1 MSEADVR
8 GAAPERVAREREG
21 PRAIPFD
28 GNLGQLRQRLGRQAA
43 AASVAEERVPDFVF
57 AVNEV
62 ATNALLHGRE
72 PISIR
77 IWSHVPGGVICEVS
91 DSGPGMADPL
101 AGRAGPA
108 PLDEHGLG
116 LWLAR
121 QFCDLTEVRS
131 SARGTTV
138 RLRVEPGRV
147 RR

>member
-1 MSEADVR
+1 MSEAEVR
-8 GAAPERVAREREG
+8 GAVPERISREG
-21 PRAIPFD
+21 ERPRAIPFD
-28 GNLGQLRQRLGRQAA
+28 GNLGQLRQRLGREAA

-77 IWSHVPGGVICEVS
+77 IWSHVPGGMVCEVS
-91 DSGPGMADPL
+91 DSGPGMADPR

-108 PLDEHGLG
+108 PLGEHGLG

-121 QFCDLTEVRS
+121 QFCDVTEVRS
-131 SARGTTV
+131 SPRGTT
-138 RLRVEPGRV
+138 
-147 RR
+147 